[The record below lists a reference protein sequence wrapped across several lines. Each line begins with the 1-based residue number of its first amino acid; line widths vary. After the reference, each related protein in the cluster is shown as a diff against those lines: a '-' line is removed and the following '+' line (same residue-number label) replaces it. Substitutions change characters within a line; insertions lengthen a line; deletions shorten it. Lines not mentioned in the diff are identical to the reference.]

1 MAKAAEAG
9 RAEEQVTNGAADQIK
24 FEEPYLAR
32 VAIVGVSDILFHRWN
47 NEAIEQKAKAAKGS
61 EAKKTDNVES
71 YVYRNDEGVIC
82 IPGKYLRG
90 AIVGAAKF
98 RQDPRSPRKSAMDL
112 YKAGVIVETTLA
124 PIGGNPTKWD
134 YDHAE
139 RVTVQRN
146 GLTRIR
152 PAFRQGWTAEFDLQ
166 VTTPEYIDPQALNDT
181 IVKAGRLVGLAD
193 FRPSYGRFQVTRFE
207 VLKLDL

>member
-1 MAKAAEAG
+1 MAKGAVAGKAED
-9 RAEEQVTNGAADQIK
+9 QVTNGGAATIK

-32 VAIVGVSDILFHRWN
+32 VVLTGVSDMLFHRWN
-47 NEAIEQKAKAAKGS
+47 NEAIEAKSKAAKGS

-71 YVYRNDEGVIC
+71 YVYRNEEGVIC

-98 RQDPRSPRKSAMDL
+98 RQDPRSPRKSAQDL

-124 PIGGNPTKWD
+124 PLGGEPTKWD

-139 RVTVQRN
+139 RVQVQRN

-152 PAFRQGWTAEFDLQ
+152 PAFRAGWTAEFTLQ
-166 VTTPEYIDPQALNDT
+166 ITTPEYINPQDLQDV
-181 IVKAGRLVGLAD
+181 IVKAGRLIGLGD
-193 FRPSYGRFQVTRFE
+193 FRPSYGRFAVQTFE
-207 VLKLDL
+207 VVKLD